1 MRFIREFKL
10 GIASYW
16 KALLFMREHKLYWYI
31 LIPAVLM
38 LGIYQLGYWISEH
51 QFTTETKTMN
61 GIVWY
66 LIQLMIEI
74 SIALL
79 LMKFSKYLVVALLSP
94 LLAYLSQKT
103 ERLVSGK
110 TYPFSFKQLWADI
123 RRGLKIVVRNIMWE
137 YFFFLIIFIISTLGW
152 ENAQKSPLFYLTFFI
167 GFFYYGFSFM
177 DYVNE
182 RKKRSV
188 DDSILYIRKHRGIA
202 IALGTVYSLLILVPV
217 DLSALFDWSSFSTE
231 PMGAISTFLVHLSL
245 WICASAAPILTSIAA
260 TLAMHK
266 LEDQELEEMK
276 SIPKN
281 QS

>member
-1 MRFIREFKL
+1 
-10 GIASYW
+10 
-16 KALLFMREHKLYWYI
+16 
-31 LIPAVLM
+31 
-38 LGIYQLGYWISEH
+38 
-51 QFTTETKTMN
+51 
-61 GIVWY
+61 
-66 LIQLMIEI
+66 
-74 SIALL
+74 
-79 LMKFSKYLVVALLSP
+79 
-94 LLAYLSQKT
+94 
-103 ERLVSGK
+103 
-110 TYPFSFKQLWADI
+110 
-123 RRGLKIVVRNIMWE
+123 
-137 YFFFLIIFIISTLGW
+137 LGW

-231 PMGAISTFLVHLSL
+231 PMGTISTFLVHLSL